1 MSYAEF
7 QSRALEILEPGQK
20 GDFAS
25 KICDGLIAILVIVN
39 ILAVTLESVSNFSER
54 YASQFFAFEFF
65 SVTFFSIE
73 YLLRLWSSAAKQT
86 GSEKI
91 FGSYRLGYMLSF
103 SGLIDLVSI
112 LPFYLQALFPGLD
125 LRVLRTLRL
134 LRIFKLSN
142 YNTAIEDLFSAVYEE
157 RKSFIAALYLF
168 VIAFVLTSSL
178 IFYAENEV
186 QPDKFASIP
195 DAMYWSLITLTTVG
209 YGDVSPLTWIGKVI
223 SVATALMGVSVV
235 ALLTGILANAFSN
248 QIARR
253 RLIFEDQIRE
263 ALEDGVVDAVETRSL
278 EQLRKEFG
286 LSKQQAD
293 ALLRHVQREKNQE
306 AVPDN

>member
-1 MSYAEF
+1 MGYSQVQQRILA
-7 QSRALEILEPGQK
+7 ILESGQK
-20 GDFAS
+20 GDRTS
-25 KICDGLIAILVIVN
+25 RVCDTLIALLVVIN
-39 ILAVTLESVSNFSER
+39 IIAVTLESVSDFSVE
-54 YASQFFAFEFF
+54 YANQFYAIEFF
-65 SVTFFSIE
+65 SVVIFSIE
-73 YLLRLWSSAAKQT
+73 YLTRLWASAAKNAA
-86 GSEKI
+86 EDKI
-91 FGSYRLGYMLSF
+91 FGSSRLGYMLSF
-103 SGLIDLVSI
+103 SGVIDLVSI

-178 IFYAENEV
+178 IYYAENEV
-186 QPDKFASIP
+186 QPEKFASIP

-209 YGDVSPLTWIGKVI
+209 YGDVSPVTWIGKVI

-235 ALLTGILANAFSN
+235 ALITGILANAFSN

-253 RLIFEDQIRE
+253 KMIFEDQIRE
-263 ALEDGVVDAVETRSL
+263 ALADGVVDAVEVRSL
-278 EQLRKEFG
+278 EQLRKDFG

-293 ALLRHVQREKNQE
+293 ALMRHVQQEKNIK
-306 AVPDN
+306 

>member
-1 MSYAEF
+1 MGYSQF
-7 QSRALEILEPGQK
+7 QQRILEILESGQK
-20 GDFAS
+20 GDRTS
-25 KICDGLIAILVIVN
+25 RVCDTLIALLVVIN
-39 ILAVTLESVSNFSER
+39 IIAVTLESVSDFSVK
-54 YASQFFAFEFF
+54 YADQFYAIEFF
-65 SVTFFSIE
+65 SVVIFSVE
-73 YLLRLWSSAAKQT
+73 YLTRLWASAAKNAA
-86 GSEKI
+86 EDKI
-91 FGSYRLGYMLSF
+91 FGSSRLGYMLSF
-103 SGLIDLVSI
+103 SGVIDLVSI

-178 IFYAENEV
+178 IYYAENDV
-186 QPDKFASIP
+186 QPEKFASIP

-209 YGDVSPLTWIGKVI
+209 YGDVSPVTWIGKVI

-253 RLIFEDQIRE
+253 KLIFEDQIRE
-263 ALEDGVVDAVETRSL
+263 ALEDGVVDAVEVRSL
-278 EQLRKEFG
+278 EELRKDFG

-293 ALLRHVQREKNQE
+293 ALMRHVKQEKRIK
-306 AVPDN
+306 

>member
-1 MSYAEF
+1 MGYSKF
-7 QSRALEILEPGQK
+7 QQRILEILESGQR
-20 GDFAS
+20 GDRTS
-25 KICDGLIAILVIVN
+25 LVCDTLIALLVVIN
-39 ILAVTLESVSNFSER
+39 IIAVTLESVSDFSVK
-54 YASQFFAFEFF
+54 YADQFFAIECF
-65 SVTFFSIE
+65 SVVIFSIE
-73 YLLRLWSSAAKQT
+73 YLTRLWASAAKNAA
-86 GSEKI
+86 EDKI
-91 FGSYRLGYMLSF
+91 FGSSRLGYMLSF
-103 SGLIDLVSI
+103 SGVIDLVSI

-178 IFYAENEV
+178 IYYAENDV
-186 QPDKFASIP
+186 QPEKFASIP

-209 YGDVSPLTWIGKVI
+209 YGDVSPVTWIGKVI

-253 RLIFEDQIRE
+253 KLIFEDQIRE
-263 ALEDGVVDAVETRSL
+263 ALEDGVVDAVEVRSL
-278 EQLRKEFG
+278 EQLRKDFG

-293 ALLRHVQREKNQE
+293 ALMRHVQQEKRIK
-306 AVPDN
+306 

>member
-1 MSYAEF
+1 MGYSQF
-7 QSRALEILEPGQK
+7 QQRILEILESGQK
-20 GDFAS
+20 GDRTS
-25 KICDGLIAILVIVN
+25 RVCDTLIALLVVIN
-39 ILAVTLESVSNFSER
+39 IIAVTLESVSDFSVK
-54 YASQFFAFEFF
+54 YADQFYAIEFF
-65 SVTFFSIE
+65 SVVIFSIE
-73 YLLRLWSSAAKQT
+73 YLTRLWASAAKNT
-86 GSEKI
+86 AGDKI
-91 FGSYRLGYMLSF
+91 FGSSRLGYMLSF
-103 SGLIDLVSI
+103 SGVIDLVSI

-178 IFYAENEV
+178 IYYAENDV
-186 QPDKFASIP
+186 QPEKFASIP

-209 YGDVSPLTWIGKVI
+209 YGDVSPVTWIGKVI

-253 RLIFEDQIRE
+253 KLIFEDQIRE
-263 ALEDGVVDAVETRSL
+263 ALEDGVVDAVEVRSL
-278 EQLRKEFG
+278 EQLRKDFG

-293 ALLRHVQREKNQE
+293 ALMRHVQQEKRIK
-306 AVPDN
+306 

>member
-1 MSYAEF
+1 MVYS
-7 QSRALEILEPGQK
+7 QVQQRILEILESGQK
-20 GDFAS
+20 GDRAS
-25 KICDGLIAILVIVN
+25 RVCDTLIALLVVINIV
-39 ILAVTLESVSNFSER
+39 AVTLESVSDFSVK
-54 YASQFFAFEFF
+54 YANQFYAIEFF
-65 SVTFFSIE
+65 SVVIFSIE
-73 YLLRLWSSAAKQT
+73 YLTRLWASAAKNAA
-86 GSEKI
+86 EDKI
-91 FGSYRLGYMLSF
+91 FGSSRLGYMLSF
-103 SGLIDLVSI
+103 SGMIDLVSI
-112 LPFYLQALFPGLD
+112 IPFYLQALFPGLD

-178 IFYAENEV
+178 IYYAENEV
-186 QPDKFASIP
+186 QPEKFASIP

-209 YGDVSPLTWIGKVI
+209 YGDVSPVTWIGKLI

-253 RLIFEDQIRE
+253 KMIFEDQIRE
-263 ALEDGVVDAVETRSL
+263 ALADGVVDAVEVRSL
-278 EQLRKEFG
+278 EQLRKDFG

-293 ALLRHVQREKNQE
+293 ALMRHVQQEKNIK
-306 AVPDN
+306 

>member
-1 MSYAEF
+1 MGYS
-7 QSRALEILEPGQK
+7 QVQHRILEILESGQK
-20 GDFAS
+20 GDRTS
-25 KICDGLIAILVIVN
+25 RICDTLIALLVVIN
-39 ILAVTLESVSNFSER
+39 IIAVTLESVSDFSVK
-54 YASQFFAFEFF
+54 YANQFYAIEFF
-65 SVTFFSIE
+65 SVVIFSIE
-73 YLLRLWSSAAKQT
+73 YLTRLWVSAAKNAA
-86 GSEKI
+86 EDKI
-91 FGSYRLGYMLSF
+91 FGSSRLGYMLSF
-103 SGLIDLVSI
+103 SGVIDLVSI

-178 IFYAENEV
+178 IYYAENEV
-186 QPDKFASIP
+186 QPEKFASIP

-209 YGDVSPLTWIGKVI
+209 YGDVSPVTWIGKVI

-253 RLIFEDQIRE
+253 KMIFEDQIRE
-263 ALEDGVVDAVETRSL
+263 ALADGVVDAVEVRSL
-278 EQLRKEFG
+278 EQLRKDFG

-293 ALLRHVQREKNQE
+293 ALMRHVQQEKNIK
-306 AVPDN
+306 

>member
-1 MSYAEF
+1 MGYS
-7 QSRALEILEPGQK
+7 QVQQRILEILESGQK
-20 GDFAS
+20 GDRTS
-25 KICDGLIAILVIVN
+25 RVCDTLIALLVVINIV
-39 ILAVTLESVSNFSER
+39 AVTLESVSDFSVK
-54 YASQFFAFEFF
+54 YANQFYAIEFF
-65 SVTFFSIE
+65 SVVIFSIE
-73 YLLRLWSSAAKQT
+73 YLTRLWASAAKNAA
-86 GSEKI
+86 EDKI
-91 FGSYRLGYMLSF
+91 FGSSRLGYMLSF
-103 SGLIDLVSI
+103 SGVIDLVSI

-178 IFYAENEV
+178 IYYAENEV
-186 QPDKFASIP
+186 QPEKFASIP

-209 YGDVSPLTWIGKVI
+209 YGDVSPVTWIGKVI

-253 RLIFEDQIRE
+253 KMIFEDQIRE
-263 ALEDGVVDAVETRSL
+263 ALADGVVDAVEVRSL
-278 EQLRKEFG
+278 EQLRKDFG

-293 ALLRHVQREKNQE
+293 ALMRHVQQEKNIK
-306 AVPDN
+306 

>member
-1 MSYAEF
+1 MGYSQVQQRILA
-7 QSRALEILEPGQK
+7 ILESGQK
-20 GDFAS
+20 GDRTS
-25 KICDGLIAILVIVN
+25 RVCDTLIALLVVIN
-39 ILAVTLESVSNFSER
+39 IIAVTLESVSDFSVE
-54 YASQFFAFEFF
+54 YANQFYAIEFF
-65 SVTFFSIE
+65 SVVIFSIE
-73 YLLRLWSSAAKQT
+73 YLTRLWASAAKNAA
-86 GSEKI
+86 EDKI
-91 FGSYRLGYMLSF
+91 FGSSRLGYMLSF
-103 SGLIDLVSI
+103 SGVIDLVSI

-157 RKSFIAALYLF
+157 RKSFVAALYLF

-178 IFYAENEV
+178 IYYAENEV
-186 QPDKFASIP
+186 QPEKFASIP

-209 YGDVSPLTWIGKVI
+209 YGDVSPVTWIGKVI

-235 ALLTGILANAFSN
+235 ALITGILANAFSN

-253 RLIFEDQIRE
+253 KMIFEDQIRE
-263 ALEDGVVDAVETRSL
+263 ALADGVVDAVEVRSL
-278 EQLRKEFG
+278 EQLRKDFG

-293 ALLRHVQREKNQE
+293 ALMRHVQQEKNIK
-306 AVPDN
+306 

>member
-1 MSYAEF
+1 MGYS
-7 QSRALEILEPGQK
+7 QVQQRILEILESGQK
-20 GDFAS
+20 GDRTS
-25 KICDGLIAILVIVN
+25 RICDTLIALLVVIN
-39 ILAVTLESVSNFSER
+39 IIAVTLESVSDFSVK
-54 YASQFFAFEFF
+54 YANQFYAIEFF
-65 SVTFFSIE
+65 SVVIFSIE
-73 YLLRLWSSAAKQT
+73 YLARLWVSAAKNAA
-86 GSEKI
+86 EDKI
-91 FGSYRLGYMLSF
+91 FGSSRLGYMLSF
-103 SGLIDLVSI
+103 SGVIDLVSI

-178 IFYAENEV
+178 IYYAENEV
-186 QPDKFASIP
+186 QPEKFASIP

-209 YGDVSPLTWIGKVI
+209 YGDVSPVTWIGKVI

-253 RLIFEDQIRE
+253 KMIFEDQIRE
-263 ALEDGVVDAVETRSL
+263 ALADGVVDAVEVRSL
-278 EQLRKEFG
+278 EQLRKDFG

-293 ALLRHVQREKNQE
+293 ALMRHVQQEKNMK
-306 AVPDN
+306 

>member
-1 MSYAEF
+1 MGYSQF
-7 QSRALEILEPGQK
+7 QQRILEILESGQK
-20 GDFAS
+20 GDRTS
-25 KICDGLIAILVIVN
+25 RICDTLIALLVVIN
-39 ILAVTLESVSNFSER
+39 IIAVTLESVSDFSVK
-54 YASQFFAFEFF
+54 YADQFYAIEFF
-65 SVTFFSIE
+65 SVVIFSIE
-73 YLLRLWSSAAKQT
+73 YLTRLWASAAKNAA
-86 GSEKI
+86 EDKI
-91 FGSYRLGYMLSF
+91 FGSSRLGYMLSF
-103 SGLIDLVSI
+103 SGVIDLVSI

-178 IFYAENEV
+178 IYYAENDV
-186 QPDKFASIP
+186 QPEKFASIP

-209 YGDVSPLTWIGKVI
+209 YGDVSPVTWIGKVI

-253 RLIFEDQIRE
+253 KLIFEDQIRE
-263 ALEDGVVDAVETRSL
+263 ALEDGVVDAVEVRSL
-278 EQLRKEFG
+278 EQLRKDFG

-293 ALLRHVQREKNQE
+293 ALMRHVKQEKRIK
-306 AVPDN
+306 

>member
-1 MSYAEF
+1 MSYSEI
-7 QSRALEILEPGQK
+7 QYRALQILEPGNK
-20 GDFAS
+20 GDWLS
-25 KICDGLIAILVIVN
+25 KFCDTLIALLVIVN
-39 ILAVTLESVSNFSER
+39 IFAVTLESVSDFSIKF
-54 YASQFFAFEFF
+54 ATQFYAFEFF
-65 SVTFFSIE
+65 SVIVFSIE
-73 YLLRLWSSAAKQT
+73 YLLRLWASAAKRSASDKIL
-86 GSEKI
+86 GSHR
-91 FGSYRLGYMLSF
+91 FGYMLSF

-178 IFYAENEV
+178 IYYAENEM

-209 YGDVSPLTWIGKVI
+209 YGDVSPLTWVGKII

-253 RLIFEDQIRE
+253 KMLFEDQIRE
-263 ALEDGVVDAVETRSL
+263 ALEDGVVDALEVRSL
-278 EQLRKEFG
+278 EQLRKDFG

-293 ALLRHVQREKNQE
+293 ALMRHVKREQK
-306 AVPDN
+306 VK

>member
-1 MSYAEF
+1 MGYSQF
-7 QSRALEILEPGQK
+7 QQRILEILESGQK
-20 GDFAS
+20 GDRTSRF
-25 KICDGLIAILVIVN
+25 CDTLIALLVVIN
-39 ILAVTLESVSNFSER
+39 IIAVTLESVSDFSVK
-54 YASQFFAFEFF
+54 YADQFYAIEFF
-65 SVTFFSIE
+65 SVVIFSIE
-73 YLLRLWSSAAKQT
+73 YLTRLWASAAKNT
-86 GSEKI
+86 AGDKI
-91 FGSYRLGYMLSF
+91 FGSSRLGYMLSF
-103 SGLIDLVSI
+103 SGVIDLVSI

-178 IFYAENEV
+178 IYYAENDV
-186 QPDKFASIP
+186 QPEKFASIP

-209 YGDVSPLTWIGKVI
+209 YGDVSPVTWIGKVI

-253 RLIFEDQIRE
+253 KLIFEDQIRE
-263 ALEDGVVDAVETRSL
+263 ALEDGVVDAVEVRSL
-278 EQLRKEFG
+278 EQLRKDFG

-293 ALLRHVQREKNQE
+293 ALMRHVKQEKRIK
-306 AVPDN
+306 

>member
-1 MSYAEF
+1 MGYSKF
-7 QSRALEILEPGQK
+7 QQRILEILESGQR
-20 GDFAS
+20 GDRTS
-25 KICDGLIAILVIVN
+25 LVCDTLIALLVVIN
-39 ILAVTLESVSNFSER
+39 IIAVTLESVSDFSVK
-54 YASQFFAFEFF
+54 YADQFFAIECF
-65 SVTFFSIE
+65 SVVIFSIE
-73 YLLRLWSSAAKQT
+73 YLTRLWASAAKNAA
-86 GSEKI
+86 EDKI
-91 FGSYRLGYMLSF
+91 FGSSRLGYMLSF
-103 SGLIDLVSI
+103 SGVIDLVSI

-157 RKSFIAALYLF
+157 RKSFVAALYLF

-178 IFYAENEV
+178 IYYAENDV
-186 QPDKFASIP
+186 QPEKFASIP

-209 YGDVSPLTWIGKVI
+209 YGDVSPVTWMGKVI

-253 RLIFEDQIRE
+253 KLIFEDQIRE
-263 ALEDGVVDAVETRSL
+263 ALEDGVVDAVEVRSL
-278 EQLRKEFG
+278 EQLRKDFG

-293 ALLRHVQREKNQE
+293 ALMRHVKQEKRLK
-306 AVPDN
+306 

>member
-1 MSYAEF
+1 MGYS
-7 QSRALEILEPGQK
+7 QVQQRILEILESGQK
-20 GDFAS
+20 GDKTS
-25 KICDGLIAILVIVN
+25 QICDTLIALLVVIN
-39 ILAVTLESVSNFSER
+39 IIAVTLESVSDFSVKF
-54 YASQFFAFEFF
+54 ASQFYAIEFLSVIIF
-65 SVTFFSIE
+65 SVE
-73 YLLRLWSSAAKQT
+73 YLTRLWVSGAKHAP
-86 GSEKI
+86 EDKI
-91 FGSYRLGYMLSF
+91 FGSARLGYMFSF

-178 IFYAENEV
+178 IYYAENEV
-186 QPDKFASIP
+186 QPEKFASIP

-209 YGDVSPLTWIGKVI
+209 YGDVSPVTWIGKAI
-223 SVATALMGVSVV
+223 SVVTALMGVSVV

-253 RLIFEDQIRE
+253 KMIFEDQIRE
-263 ALEDGVVDAVETRSL
+263 AMADGVVDAVEVRSL
-278 EQLRKEFG
+278 EQLRKDFG

-293 ALLRHVQREKNQE
+293 ALIRHVQQEKNIK
-306 AVPDN
+306 

>member
-1 MSYAEF
+1 MGYKEF
-7 QSRALEILEPGQK
+7 QRRALEVLEQGQK
-20 GDFAS
+20 GDALSRF
-25 KICDGLIAILVIVN
+25 CDSLIALLVVFN
-39 ILAVTLESVSNFSER
+39 ILAVTLESVSDYSEKFGT
-54 YASQFFAFEFF
+54 QFYVFEFF
-65 SVTFFSIE
+65 SVLIFSIE
-73 YLLRLWSSAAKQT
+73 YAMRLWTSAAKQNQ
-86 GSEKI
+86 SEKI
-91 FGSYRLGYMLSF
+91 LGSYRLGYMLSF

-178 IFYAENEV
+178 IYYAENEV
-186 QPDKFASIP
+186 QPAKFASIP

-209 YGDVSPLTWIGKVI
+209 YGDVSPVTWVGKII

-253 RLIFEDQIRE
+253 KLIFEDQIRE
-263 ALEDGVVDAVETRSL
+263 ALEDGVVDALEVRSL
-278 EQLRKEFG
+278 EQLRKDFG

-293 ALLRHVQREKNQE
+293 ALMRHVQLEKKQKNPE
-306 AVPDN
+306 K

>member
-1 MSYAEF
+1 MGYS
-7 QSRALEILEPGQK
+7 QVQQRILEILESGQK
-20 GDFAS
+20 GDRTS
-25 KICDGLIAILVIVN
+25 RICDTLIALLVVIN
-39 ILAVTLESVSNFSER
+39 IIAVTLESVSDFSVK
-54 YASQFFAFEFF
+54 YANQFYAIEFF
-65 SVTFFSIE
+65 SVVIFSIE
-73 YLLRLWSSAAKQT
+73 YLTRLWVSAAKNAA
-86 GSEKI
+86 EDKI
-91 FGSYRLGYMLSF
+91 FGSSRLGYMLSF
-103 SGLIDLVSI
+103 SGVIDLVSI

-178 IFYAENEV
+178 IYYAENEV
-186 QPDKFASIP
+186 QPEKFASIP

-209 YGDVSPLTWIGKVI
+209 YGDVSPVTWIGKVI

-253 RLIFEDQIRE
+253 KMIFEDQIRE
-263 ALEDGVVDAVETRSL
+263 ALADGVVDAVEVRSL
-278 EQLRKEFG
+278 EQLRKDFG

-293 ALLRHVQREKNQE
+293 ALMRHVQQEKNMK
-306 AVPDN
+306 

>member
-1 MSYAEF
+1 MGYSKF
-7 QSRALEILEPGQK
+7 QQRILEILESGQR
-20 GDFAS
+20 GDRTS
-25 KICDGLIAILVIVN
+25 LVCDTLIALLVVIN
-39 ILAVTLESVSNFSER
+39 IIAVTLESVSDFSVK
-54 YASQFFAFEFF
+54 YADQFFAIECF
-65 SVTFFSIE
+65 SVVIFSIE
-73 YLLRLWSSAAKQT
+73 YLTRLWASAAKNAA
-86 GSEKI
+86 EDKI
-91 FGSYRLGYMLSF
+91 FGSSRLGYMLSF
-103 SGLIDLVSI
+103 SGVIDLVSI

-178 IFYAENEV
+178 IYYAENDV
-186 QPDKFASIP
+186 QPEKFASIP

-209 YGDVSPLTWIGKVI
+209 YGDVSPVTWIGKVI

-253 RLIFEDQIRE
+253 KLIFEDQIRE
-263 ALEDGVVDAVETRSL
+263 ALEDGVVDAVEVRSL
-278 EQLRKEFG
+278 EELRKDFG

-293 ALLRHVQREKNQE
+293 ALMRHVKQEKRIK
-306 AVPDN
+306 

>member
-1 MSYAEF
+1 MF
-7 QSRALEILEPGQK
+7 
-20 GDFAS
+20 
-25 KICDGLIAILVIVN
+25 
-39 ILAVTLESVSNFSER
+39 
-54 YASQFFAFEFF
+54 
-65 SVTFFSIE
+65 
-73 YLLRLWSSAAKQT
+73 
-86 GSEKI
+86 
-91 FGSYRLGYMLSF
+91 SF

-178 IFYAENEV
+178 IYYAENEA
-186 QPDKFASIP
+186 QPEKFASIP

-209 YGDVSPLTWIGKVI
+209 YGDVSPVTWIGKVI

-253 RLIFEDQIRE
+253 KLIFEDQIRE
-263 ALEDGVVDAVETRSL
+263 ALEDGVVDAVEIRSL
-278 EQLRKEFG
+278 EQLRKDFG

-293 ALLRHVQREKNQE
+293 ALMRHVKQEKKIK
-306 AVPDN
+306 

>member
-1 MSYAEF
+1 
-7 QSRALEILEPGQK
+7 
-20 GDFAS
+20 
-25 KICDGLIAILVIVN
+25 
-39 ILAVTLESVSNFSER
+39 
-54 YASQFFAFEFF
+54 
-65 SVTFFSIE
+65 
-73 YLLRLWSSAAKQT
+73 
-86 GSEKI
+86 
-91 FGSYRLGYMLSF
+91 MLF
-103 SGLIDLVSI
+103 RSGLIDLVSI

-178 IFYAENEV
+178 IYYAENEA
-186 QPDKFASIP
+186 QPEKFASIP

-209 YGDVSPLTWIGKVI
+209 YGDVSPVTWIGKVI

-253 RLIFEDQIRE
+253 KLIFEDQIRE
-263 ALEDGVVDAVETRSL
+263 ALEDGVVDAVEIRSL
-278 EQLRKEFG
+278 EQLRKDFG

-293 ALLRHVQREKNQE
+293 ALMRHVKQEKKIK
-306 AVPDN
+306 

>member
-1 MSYAEF
+1 MGYSKF
-7 QSRALEILEPGQK
+7 QQRILEILESGQR
-20 GDFAS
+20 GDRTS
-25 KICDGLIAILVIVN
+25 LVCDTLIALLVVIN
-39 ILAVTLESVSNFSER
+39 IIAVTLESVSDFSVK
-54 YASQFFAFEFF
+54 YAVQFFAIECF
-65 SVTFFSIE
+65 SVVIFSIE
-73 YLLRLWSSAAKQT
+73 YLTRLWASAAKNAA
-86 GSEKI
+86 EDKI
-91 FGSYRLGYMLSF
+91 FGSSRLGYMLSF
-103 SGLIDLVSI
+103 SGVIDLVSI

-178 IFYAENEV
+178 IYYAENDV
-186 QPDKFASIP
+186 QPEKFASIP

-209 YGDVSPLTWIGKVI
+209 YGDVSPVTWIGKVI

-253 RLIFEDQIRE
+253 KLIFEDQIRE
-263 ALEDGVVDAVETRSL
+263 ALEDGVVDAVEVRSL
-278 EQLRKEFG
+278 EQLRKDFG

-293 ALLRHVQREKNQE
+293 ALMRHVKQEKRLK
-306 AVPDN
+306 